1 MGWFKKKKKIILI
14 QSSDIYP
21 KTSTCPPLLDM
32 VKLCVC
38 VDCPRKGVCYLE
50 RVHSL
55 TGCQRFI
62 RTCSLKNMIVSPG
75 KTSDFSKIALDEFYT
90 HIYLKYL
97 DCNNPG
103 ELKEEEIKSAEEKS
117 N

>member
-1 MGWFKKKKKIILI
+1 MGLFKRKKESLE
-14 QSSDIYP
+14 QCLDSLP
-21 KTSTCPPLLDM
+21 RCPPLQDVAKWCACATCPKKGTCPLELVHHLLD
-32 VKLCVC
+32 C
-38 VDCPRKGVCYLE
+38 RQY
-50 RVHSL
+50 
-55 TGCQRFI
+55 I
-62 RTCSLKNMIVSPG
+62 RTCSLKNTIVSPN
-75 KTSDFSKIALDEFYT
+75 KVSDFPKIALDEFYT